1 MSLNLPSRMG
11 RRVQADSSLAIVNIV
26 LLLIFYFLLAGQAP
40 GVRTTLD
47 LSSTA
52 TLSVENLPAPVLEI
66 RGAQDWRLD
75 GAAIRPEMLPA
86 ALADAPGP
94 VHLLMDRAAPSSL
107 LMQVLRRPELA
118 DHDIRLVTLK
128 ETAP

>member
-1 MSLNLPSRMG
+1 MSLHLPSRRE
-11 RRVQADSSLAIVNIV
+11 RRVHVDSSLSIVNIV

-40 GVRTTLD
+40 RVETPLELARSTTLSAED
-47 LSSTA
+47 LPS
-52 TLSVENLPAPVLEI
+52 PVLEI
-66 RGAQDWRLD
+66 RGPQDWLLD

-86 ALADAPGP
+86 ALASAPGP

-118 DHDIRLVTLK
+118 DQDIRLVTQK
-128 ETAP
+128 DVAP